1 MSQMMEDAL
10 MLAEI
15 LFHKKWELFECS
27 REVFITSD
35 NPLSAMQPEGM
46 PYAEVDG
53 FLNLKAVLP
62 ISPSR
67 SLVLD
72 NGLVSNTI
80 DILETD
86 RQRVLNI
93 NRSTMF
99 QAYREIYSNRNSR
112 GINKAFNKTKEGES
126 EKAYVDGYDGTKE

>member
-10 MLAEI
+10 MLTEI

-27 REVFITSD
+27 SEVFITSD

-53 FLNLKAVLP
+53 FRNLKAVLP

-72 NGLVSNTI
+72 NGRSRTV

-93 NRSTMF
+93 NRSAMF
-99 QAYREIYSNRNSR
+99 QAYREIYSNRNSQ
-112 GINKAFNKTKEGES
+112 GIKKAFNKTKEGES
-126 EKAYVDGYDGTKE
+126 EKIYVDGYDETKE